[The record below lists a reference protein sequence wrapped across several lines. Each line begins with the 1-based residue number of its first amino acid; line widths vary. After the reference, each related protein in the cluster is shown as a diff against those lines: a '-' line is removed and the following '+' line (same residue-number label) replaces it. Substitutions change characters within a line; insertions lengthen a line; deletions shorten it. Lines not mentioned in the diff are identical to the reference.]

1 MMGWAW
7 GSGADPVG
15 LMWLALFSLAFAQ
28 VLTGSSIGMCALEAV
43 AITLAFTLAYA
54 GVQTIDPHVTD
65 LDGRRDVQ
73 APSYA

>member
-43 AITLAFTLAYA
+43 AITLAYA
-54 GVQTIDPHVTD
+54 GVQTY
-65 LDGRRDVQ
+65 R
-73 APSYA
+73 PSRNGSGWAS